1 MTEPI
6 DDHPIDMA
14 YLETMRS
21 TYGEH
26 TFRRLRQIF
35 LDEMRD
41 RLADLTRAVTEIDTG
56 TVQRTA
62 HRMVSL
68 LGSFGARRLAE
79 KAREVAACEDALL
92 VLDLATAFATAAQ
105 SARTD
110 VLEME

>member
-1 MTEPI
+1 
-6 DDHPIDMA
+6 
-14 YLETMRS
+14 
-21 TYGEH
+21 
-26 TFRRLRQIF
+26 
-35 LDEMRD
+35 
-41 RLADLTRAVTEIDTG
+41 
-56 TVQRTA
+56 
-62 HRMVSL
+62 MVSL

>member
-26 TFRRLRQIF
+26 NFRRLRQIF

-68 LGSFGARRLAE
+68 LGSFRCTPAGREGARGRRVRRCASG
-79 KAREVAACEDALL
+79 
-92 VLDLATAFATAAQ
+92 T
-105 SARTD
+105 
-110 VLEME
+110 